1 MRQLRDDTHLILD
14 GEVRVHQSTKKAVL
28 FSRTTSKLTSSPLL
42 VEQILT
48 QC

>member
-1 MRQLRDDTHLILD
+1 MRQLHDEAYLILD
-14 GEVRVHQSTKKAVL
+14 CEERVHQSTKKAVL
-28 FSRTTSKLTSSPLL
+28 SSRTTSKLTSSPLL